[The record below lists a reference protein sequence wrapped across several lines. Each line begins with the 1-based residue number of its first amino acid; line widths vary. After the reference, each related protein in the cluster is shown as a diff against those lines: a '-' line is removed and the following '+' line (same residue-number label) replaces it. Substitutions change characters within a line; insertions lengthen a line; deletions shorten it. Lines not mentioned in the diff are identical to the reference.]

1 MHSIKSKQAFQRT
14 SHRVVW
20 DLIRRAHQIAQHV
33 ERGFVK
39 MTFNWWIFCL
49 LAWCGFICKSSPPSR
64 RRTSLGPSVGET
76 SLPYHPN
83 LIEGDI
89 ALPPRPHLNQTG
101 SALNAFLKNKF
112 SLWPKGKIPYKIDEG
127 DFGFGIEPV
136 FLDSQIMNITL
147 ALKKIQAGV
156 PCIEFM

>member
-1 MHSIKSKQAFQRT
+1 
-14 SHRVVW
+14 
-20 DLIRRAHQIAQHV
+20 
-33 ERGFVK
+33 

-49 LAWCGFICKSSPPSR
+49 LAWCGFTCKSSPPSR

-89 ALPPRPHLNQTG
+89 ALSPHLNETG
-101 SALNAFLKNKF
+101 PALNAFLKNKF

-136 FLDSQIMNITL
+136 FLDSQITNITL
-147 ALKKIQAGV
+147 ALKKIEAGV